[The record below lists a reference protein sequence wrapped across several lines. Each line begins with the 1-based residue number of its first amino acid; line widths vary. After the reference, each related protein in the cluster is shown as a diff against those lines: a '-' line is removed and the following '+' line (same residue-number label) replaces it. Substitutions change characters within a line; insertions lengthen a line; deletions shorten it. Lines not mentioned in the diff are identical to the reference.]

1 MKNTWLR
8 KGIRLLVVTT
18 TFFLVGF
25 FPGNFPTLFT
35 ILKLICYPFAAGFGF
50 FLCPDSGNDAGP
62 DPDPGNDPDPSTNSG
77 PGPDSGT
84 DLVDLPLLEPE
95 PAAPS

>member
-50 FLCPDSGNDAGP
+50 FLCPDP
-62 DPDPGNDPDPSTNSG
+62 DPGSSPDPGNDPDPSTNSG
-77 PGPDSGT
+77 PGPDSGA
-84 DLVDLPLLEPE
+84 DLADLPLLPE
-95 PAAPS
+95 AGAPAPS